1 MRRKAGV
8 GHEKELGG
16 WGLSQEVDSPGSE
29 GGQKEGLLQAGCYR
43 TVRESWEITVKDR
56 KASDNRLPE
65 SQPGVAFESESLVED
80 VSGDQWLT
88 QRMEPG

>member
-16 WGLSQEVDSPGSE
+16 WGLFQEVDSPGSE

-43 TVRESWEITVKDR
+43 TERES
-56 KASDNRLPE
+56 
-65 SQPGVAFESESLVED
+65 
-80 VSGDQWLT
+80 
-88 QRMEPG
+88 

>member
-16 WGLSQEVDSPGSE
+16 WGLSQEVDFPGSE

-43 TVRESWEITVKDR
+43 TERES
-56 KASDNRLPE
+56 
-65 SQPGVAFESESLVED
+65 
-80 VSGDQWLT
+80 
-88 QRMEPG
+88 